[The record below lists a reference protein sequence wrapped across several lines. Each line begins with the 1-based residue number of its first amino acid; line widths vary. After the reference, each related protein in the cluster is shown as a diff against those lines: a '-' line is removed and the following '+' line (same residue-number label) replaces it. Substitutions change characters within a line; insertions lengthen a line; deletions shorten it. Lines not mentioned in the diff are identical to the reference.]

1 MKDLEKI
8 IILTGG
14 SRGIGHATS
23 KKFWD
28 DGWTV
33 ITFSRSEVAP
43 QCPWSNNKQL
53 HFQVDLENQ
62 ISLDKALI
70 DLKKFLNGR
79 PVKALINNAAISP
92 KKPDNTRLGFTDTD
106 LSLWRQVFNVNFF
119 APIKISQSIIKN
131 LKLAKGVIINVTSIA
146 SDNVHQFAGPAYA
159 TSKAALKS
167 LTREMASDLAN
178 EGIRV
183 NAIAPGEVKTAILS
197 EGTEKIVADIPMK
210 RLGLPEE
217 VADTIFY
224 LCSKEASY
232 VSGAEIEING
242 GQHV

>member
-1 MKDLEKI
+1 MKEKDKI

-23 KKFWD
+23 KRFWD

-62 ISLDKALI
+62 ISLDKTLI

-146 SDNVHQFAGPAYA
+146 SDNVHKFAGPAYA

-183 NAIAPGEVKTAILS
+183 NAIAPGEIETSLVTPKSKKMLTKNIP
-197 EGTEKIVADIPMK
+197 IDIIC
-210 RLGLPEE
+210 L
-217 VADTIFY
+217 
-224 LCSKEASY
+224 
-232 VSGAEIEING
+232 
-242 GQHV
+242 

>member
-1 MKDLEKI
+1 MKEKDKI

-23 KKFWD
+23 KRFWD

-53 HFQVDLENQ
+53 HFQVDLESQ

-119 APIKISQSIIKN
+119 APIIISQSIIKN
-131 LKLAKGVIINVTSIA
+131 LRLAKGVIINVTSIA

-183 NAIAPGEVKTAILS
+183 NAIAPGEIETSMVTPKAKRCSL
-197 EGTEKIVADIPMK
+197 KI
-210 RLGLPEE
+210 
-217 VADTIFY
+217 Y
-224 LCSKEASY
+224 L
-232 VSGAEIEING
+232 
-242 GQHV
+242 

>member
-1 MKDLEKI
+1 MKEKDKI

-23 KKFWD
+23 KRFWD

-131 LKLAKGVIINVTSIA
+131 L
-146 SDNVHQFAGPAYA
+146 
-159 TSKAALKS
+159 S
-167 LTREMASDLAN
+167 L
-178 EGIRV
+178 IH
-183 NAIAPGEVKTAILS
+183 I
-197 EGTEKIVADIPMK
+197 
-210 RLGLPEE
+210 
-217 VADTIFY
+217 
-224 LCSKEASY
+224 
-232 VSGAEIEING
+232 
-242 GQHV
+242 

>member
-1 MKDLEKI
+1 MKDKEKI

-183 NAIAPGEVKTAILS
+183 NAIAPGEIETSMVTPK
-197 EGTEKIVADIPMK
+197 
-210 RLGLPEE
+210 
-217 VADTIFY
+217 
-224 LCSKEASY
+224 SKKFSQKKY
-232 VSGAEIEING
+232 
-242 GQHV
+242 Q

>member
-1 MKDLEKI
+1 MKEKDKI

-23 KKFWD
+23 KRFWD

-62 ISLDKALI
+62 ISLDKALV

-79 PVKALINNAAISP
+79 PVKALINNAAVSP

-178 EGIRV
+178 EGIRAV
-183 NAIAPGEVKTAILS
+183 SYTHL
-197 EGTEKIVADIPMK
+197 T
-210 RLGLPEE
+210 LPTRYR
-217 VADTIFY
+217 V
-224 LCSKEASY
+224 
-232 VSGAEIEING
+232 
-242 GQHV
+242 

>member
-1 MKDLEKI
+1 MKEKDKI

-183 NAIAPGEVKTAILS
+183 NAIAPGEIETSMVTPKSKKQISNATPVFIFAFFYVCILVMMS
-197 EGTEKIVADIPMK
+197 SIK
-210 RLGLPEE
+210 
-217 VADTIFY
+217 
-224 LCSKEASY
+224 
-232 VSGAEIEING
+232 
-242 GQHV
+242 